1 MAQPNAPQQPTIDP
15 FLNPNATLGDIH
27 PVLGEITPVQNVQ
40 DQNSMISGG
49 ANGNLANPPAGMQLQ
64 PPSPPVQQAPVQNQP
79 LDASKYGIIGAG
91 IGAGAGYAMPLP
103 KAVAPPDV
111 ISANTSAAGQSASA
125 QAMMADLVK
134 RQLAHTN
141 QLSSLQQAMQTTGQM
156 HDQHVGNLA
165 NATQAAKQLNAM
177 PLTPTPGDNWA
188 FGSEAKGTVG
198 GVTGSMGPGGNS
210 VTESSRNY
218 RMQQGNKEFEGL
230 GLKGSEG
237 AKFRVNRAGIIEP
250 NRDTPFTPSQEAAQ
264 KAYLDAQQKVAES
277 EAKLKELRA
286 EHDKLAKAGP
296 YSRQHDEAVSRQQA
310 LAEGEKVKAEEMA
323 KQSKAEG
330 NMARLGRMLGRFA
343 PPSGGSIAGYFGAQA
358 KNEFDQ
364 GRYGPMAIH
373 ALGALGGTGMMAPHA
388 AVRGAG
394 ALATIPGIAYDV
406 YNGNQPSEWD
416 DNSPLPKTR

>member
-1 MAQPNAPQQPTIDP
+1 MAQPMTPQQPAIDP
-15 FLNPNATLGDIH
+15 FLNPSATLGDIH
-27 PVLGEITPVQNVQ
+27 PVLGEMQPAQNVQ
-40 DQNSMISGG
+40 DQNAMISGG

-79 LDASKYGIIGAG
+79 LDPSKYGIIGAG
-91 IGAGAGYAMPLP
+91 IGAGAGYVMPLP
-103 KAVAPPDV
+103 KAVTPPDV

-141 QLSSLQQAMQTTGQM
+141 QLSSLQQAMQTAGQM
-156 HDQHVGNLA
+156 HEQHVGNLA

-177 PLTPTPGDNWA
+177 PPIPTPGDNWA

-198 GVTGSMGPGGNS
+198 GVTGSMGPGGES
-210 VTESSRNY
+210 VTEAGRNY
-218 RMQQGNKEFEGL
+218 RMQQGNKEFEGQ

-250 NRDTPFTPSQEAAQ
+250 NRDVPFTPSQEAAR
-264 KAYLDAQQKVAES
+264 KAYLDAEQKVIES

-323 KQSKAEG
+323 KQAKAEG
-330 NMARLGRMLGRFA
+330 NIARLGRMLGKFA
-343 PPSGGSIAGYFGAQA
+343 PPAGGSISGYFGAQA

-364 GRYGPMAIH
+364 GRYVPMAVH
-373 ALGALGGTGMMAPHA
+373 ALGALGGAGMMAPHA
-388 AVRGAG
+388 AVRGVG
-394 ALATIPGIAYDV
+394 ALATIPGIAYDI
-406 YNGNQPSEWD
+406 YKGNQPSEWE
-416 DNSPLPKTR
+416 DNSPLPKSR

>member
-1 MAQPNAPQQPTIDP
+1 MAQPNAPQQQPTIDP

-40 DQNSMISGG
+40 DQNAMISGG

-156 HDQHVGNLA
+156 HEQHVGNLA

-177 PLTPTPGDNWA
+177 PPSLDTGDKWA
-188 FGSEAKGTVG
+188 IENPSTGTTGS
-198 GVTGSMGPGGNS
+198 TGSMGPGGKS
-210 VTESSRNY
+210 VAEAARNY

-323 KQSKAEG
+323 KQAKAEG

-373 ALGALGGTGMMAPHA
+373 ALGALGGAGMMVPNA